1 MGAAGNNKQKNSFFS
16 LASLFKLRG
25 NRARREDTWAAEDT
39 MTAGRRVDEE
49 KRYWPVPEPG
59 IDKRAADFI
68 AQFHNSMQLAS
79 S

>member
-25 NRARREDTWAAEDT
+25 NRARIEDTWAEDP
-39 MTAGRRVDEE
+39 MSAGRRVVDEE

-59 IDKRAADFI
+59 IDRKASAFI
-68 AQFHNSMQLAS
+68 EQFHATRVA
-79 S
+79 